1 MNDLKTQINMKK
13 IISCIVLVGL
23 SVFFSACKKNQLGG
37 KSNIEGKVV
46 HHSKAIAEATVY
58 VKMGATE
65 FPGDDISKYDF
76 EVTADANGNFK
87 VETLYKGNYYLYAI
101 GKDFT
106 VPPPWLVKGGIP
118 VKLRYN
124 ETVTIELPVTE

>member
-1 MNDLKTQINMKK
+1 MKK
-13 IISCIVLVGL
+13 NNFLILAFCL
-23 SVFFSACKKNQLGG
+23 SLFFFGCKKNEIGG
-37 KSNIEGKVV
+37 KCLIEGKVT

-58 VKMGATE
+58 VKMGAIE

-76 EVTADANGNFK
+76 EVTADANGYFK
-87 VETLYKGNYYLYAI
+87 VESLYKGEYYLYSV
-101 GKDFT
+101 GRDFT

-124 ETVTIELPVTE
+124 ERKTVELPVTE

>member
-1 MNDLKTQINMKK
+1 MRK
-13 IISCIVLVGL
+13 ILVLTIAY
-23 SVFFSACKKNQLGG
+23 SIIFFTSGCKKNQLGG
-37 KSNIEGKVV
+37 KSLIEGKVV
-46 HHSKAIAEATVY
+46 HHSKAVAEATVY
-58 VKMGATE
+58 IKMGATE

-76 EVTADANGNFK
+76 EVTADAGGNFK
-87 VETLYKGNYYLYAI
+87 VESLYKGDYYLYAI

-124 ETVTIELPVTE
+124 EKLTVELPVTE

>member
-1 MNDLKTQINMKK
+1 MKK
-13 IISCIVLVGL
+13 KSYLITIL
-23 SVFFSACKKNQLGG
+23 SFSLFFFACKKNQLGG
-37 KSNIEGKVV
+37 KSTIEGKVI
-46 HHSKAIAEATVY
+46 HHSKAISDATVY
-58 VKMGATE
+58 IKMGATE

-87 VETLYKGNYYLYAI
+87 VESLYKGDYYLYAI

-118 VKLRYN
+118 VKLRIN
-124 ETVTIELPVTE
+124 ETSSVDLPVSE

>member
-1 MNDLKTQINMKK
+1 MKY
-13 IISCIVLVGL
+13 IITLLIAFSL
-23 SVFFSACKKNQLGG
+23 SLFFIGCKKNELGG
-37 KSNIEGKVV
+37 NCVIQGKVT

-76 EVTADANGNFK
+76 EVTADASGNFK
-87 VETLYKGNYYLYAI
+87 VESLYRGEYYLYSV

-106 VPPPWLVKGGIP
+106 VPAPWLVKGGIP
-118 VKLRYN
+118 VQLRYN
-124 ETVTIELPVTE
+124 ERKTVDLPVTE

>member
-1 MNDLKTQINMKK
+1 MKK
-13 IISCIVLVGL
+13 NNFLIALL
-23 SVFFSACKKNQLGG
+23 SLSLFFFACKKNQLGG
-37 KSNIEGKVV
+37 KSTIEGKVV

-87 VETLYKGNYYLYAI
+87 VQSLFKGDYYLYAV

-106 VPPPWLVKGGIP
+106 VPAPWLVKGGVP
-118 VKLRYN
+118 VKLRNN
-124 ETVTIELPVTE
+124 ETSSVDLPVTE

>member
-1 MNDLKTQINMKK
+1 MKK
-13 IISCIVLVGL
+13 NIALIVVISL
-23 SVFFSACKKNQLGG
+23 SLFFFGCKKNELGG
-37 KSNIEGKVV
+37 KCVIEGKVT

-76 EVTADANGNFK
+76 EVTADASGNFK
-87 VETLYKGNYYLYAI
+87 VESLYRGEYYLYSV

-106 VPPPWLVKGGIP
+106 VPAPWLVKGGVP
-118 VKLRYN
+118 VQLRYN
-124 ETVTIELPVTE
+124 ERKTVDLPVTE